1 MHIYFMA
8 GVSTSRMFMEK
19 FRIAIHQH
27 FENSGKTVYSELLF
41 PYGDMS
47 RRLIRQIWE
56 VRHDMRLGYRQITRT
71 LGGNRVLAAIETNL
85 SDRKDDQV
93 LMIGHSGGGIA
104 AVHAATLLQARRPG
118 MKSSYV
124 VMIGSPRCRIPA
136 ELRFSVLSLH
146 AEGRRR
152 KWVSEG
158 ISPDF
163 VTLLGSFGGWNL
175 GFRKL
180 PSWQVDKHAPA
191 HIRTVPIIGGHADYF
206 RDGDPYLNPTGKS
219 NLDHTIE
226 AILSWRNQW
235 N

>member
-8 GVSTSRMFMEK
+8 GVSTSPMFMEK
-19 FRIAIHQH
+19 FRNAMHQH

-47 RRLIRQIWE
+47 RRLIRQLWE
-56 VRHDMRLGYRQITRT
+56 VRHDMRLGYRKLNKA
-71 LGGNRVLAAIETNL
+71 LGCNRVLAAIERNL
-85 SDRKDDQV
+85 NDGKDDRV
-93 LMIGHSGGGIA
+93 LLIGHSGGGVA
-104 AVHAATLLQARRPG
+104 AVHAAALLLARRPG
-118 MKSSYV
+118 MKSSAV

-136 ELRFSVLSLH
+136 ELRPSVLSLH

-152 KWVSEG
+152 KG
-158 ISPDF
+158 ISEEISTDF

-175 GFRKL
+175 GLRKL

-206 RDGDPYLNPTGKS
+206 RDSTPYLNPTGKS
-219 NLDHTIE
+219 NLEHTIE
-226 AILSWRNQW
+226 AILSWHSIS
-235 N
+235 